1 VAHALHLDV
10 RSLVKML
17 LEGMNTGVTRFQ
29 YLHDEY
35 HLMQFNN
42 LPHLEDADRVNAR
55 TYY

>member
-1 VAHALHLDV
+1 
-10 RSLVKML
+10 LVKML

-29 YLHDEY
+29 YLHGEY